1 MRVFQTGVGGNKV
14 SPHDVQ
20 RHLPKKERMLSA
32 EMATFRIF
40 LIYIAIGVLWILGSD
55 KLLHLIVTDP
65 DLFLKAEIW
74 KGWFY
79 VFVSGLVF
87 AWIILKRIRVYLHYL
102 NEYTVAY
109 EKIQQME
116 EDLYQA
122 AYFHTLTKL
131 PSRMAIKQVIFDWI
145 ETHPEEPFAFV
156 YLDLDDF
163 KHVNETMGYD
173 AGDALLKGVANA
185 LREQIQEPWFLSHS
199 AADEFL
205 IFVPNAVNDEELLS
219 SIDSIRK
226 KLEKM
231 WEIGDQNFYLT
242 ISTGISHYPEDGL
255 SYFELLQNAD
265 IALSSAK
272 QSGRSQTVMYH
283 PTLKNETQRLI
294 ELTTE
299 LRHALEREELYME
312 YQPIVNLATQKIEG
326 VEALVRWAHPQK
338 GLISPMEFIP
348 LAEKSQ
354 IITSIDTYVF
364 THVFAQ
370 KRIWDDQGIGDF
382 YVTVNMSRKSLSS
395 HSMLTEIEEMAN
407 NHGIKPSSIHIE
419 ITETAAISNVNL
431 TVRTLQALKK
441 IGFHLV
447 MDDFGTGYSSLTYL
461 EKLPVD
467 VIKIDRD
474 FIWRVAGRE
483 KNKVILKSIIELVHS
498 LGMSVIAEGVETK
511 EQLSVIDEYGCDAV
525 QGFYYSRPKSP
536 ERVFKEPLGPLQ
548 KE

>member
-1 MRVFQTGVGGNKV
+1 M

-20 RHLPKKERMLSA
+20 RHLPKKEPMLSA

-131 PSRMAIKQVIFDWI
+131 PSRLAIKQVILDWI
-145 ETHPEEPFAFV
+145 ENSPEEPFAFV
-156 YLDLDDF
+156 YVDLDDF
-163 KHVNETMGYD
+163 KHVNETMGYE
-173 AGDALLKGVANA
+173 AGDAMLKGVADV
-185 LREQIQEPWFLSHS
+185 LREEIQESWFLSHS

-205 IFVPNAVNDEELLS
+205 IFVPNAVDDEALIT
-219 SIDSIRK
+219 SIDSIRNK
-226 KLEKM
+226 VEKM
-231 WEIGDQNFYLT
+231 WEFGNQQFYLT
-242 ISTGISHYPEDGL
+242 ISTGITHYPEDGT
-255 SYFELLQNAD
+255 SYLELLQNAD
-265 IALSSAK
+265 IALSAAK
-272 QSGRSQTVMYH
+272 QTGKSRTVMYH
-283 PTLKNETQRLI
+283 PTLKNDTQRLI

-299 LRHALEREELYME
+299 IRHALEREELFME
-312 YQPIVNLATQKIEG
+312 YQPIINMATKQIEG
-326 VEALVRWAHPQK
+326 VEALVRWSHPQK
-338 GLISPMEFIP
+338 GLISPMEFIT
-348 LAEKSQ
+348 LAVKYQ
-354 IITSIDTYVF
+354 IITSFDTYVF
-364 THVFAQ
+364 TNVFAQ
-370 KRIWDDQGIGDF
+370 KRIWVDQGFGNL
-382 YVTVNMSRKSLSS
+382 YVTINMSRKSLSS
-395 HSMLTEIEEMAN
+395 PSMLTEIEQLVHK
-407 NHGIKPSSIHIE
+407 HGIEASSIHIE
-419 ITETAAISNVNL
+419 ITETAAISHVNL